1 MAEETGCPAR
11 HAAEPAFAVLHRGMT
26 ATARVAVTYGIV
38 ELILSAGSAL
48 IRIELGLFIAA
59 DLDPAVN

>member
-1 MAEETGCPAR
+1 
-11 HAAEPAFAVLHRGMT
+11 MT